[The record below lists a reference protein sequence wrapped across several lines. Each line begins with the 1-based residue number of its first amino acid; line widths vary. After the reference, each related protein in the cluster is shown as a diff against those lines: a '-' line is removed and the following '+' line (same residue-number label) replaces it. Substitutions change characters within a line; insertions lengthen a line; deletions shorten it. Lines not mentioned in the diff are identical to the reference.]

1 MSLGG
6 GAVDRSVTEHVRM
19 TPDHLVANRTDD
31 VGKGE
36 ISGFA
41 AHLGVEHDLEQQVA
55 ELVDQP
61 RHVAAVDGVQDLVSL
76 FDRMRCDRR
85 KTLLEIPRA
94 TALGV
99 AQAGHDVDE
108 AIDLTHEYIA

>member
-6 GAVDRSVTEHVRM
+6 GAVDRRVTEHMRM
-19 TPDHLVANRTDD
+19 APEHLVANRADD

-55 ELVDQP
+55 KFVDQP
-61 RHVAAVDGVQDLVSL
+61 RHVAAIDGVQDFVSL
-76 FDRMRCDRR
+76 FDRVRCDRR
-85 KTLLEIPRA
+85 ETLLEIPRA
-94 TALGV
+94 TAFGV
-99 AQAGHDVDE
+99 AQTRHDGDE
-108 AIDLTHEYIA
+108 AIDLTHG